1 MAVSI
6 LGDLHQVLRRLVYDR
21 GKISESDV
29 TVAFEPP
36 VRTWVAART
45 GPTVDFFLYDI
56 RENTELRKGGV
67 ETTRVN
73 GRGQI
78 RMPPRRFDLSYL
90 VTALSTE
97 VEDEHAVLWRV
108 MLTLLK
114 HPVIPTEML
123 PETLTRDG
131 LPIAIKLEL
140 PDGAPKPLEIWS
152 ALDMPPRPS
161 IGVVVTV
168 PADLEFAID
177 APLVLTRTARYRRTT
192 LEPEREDRR
201 FHVGGVVRGK
211 GGAPIGGARVAL
223 AGSTA
228 SATTDAEGKFSFASV
243 PEGQMTL
250 DVTYETRSRRVTFP
264 LPSDSY
270 EVVLD

>member
-1 MAVSI
+1 MAESI
-6 LGDLHQVLRRLVYDR
+6 LSDLHQALRRLVHDQ
-21 GKISESDV
+21 GMISASEV

-56 RENTELRKGGV
+56 RENTDLRKGGL
-67 ETTRVN
+67 ETTRAN
-73 GRGQI
+73 GRGHT

-90 VTALSTE
+90 VSALSTE

-114 HPVIPTEML
+114 HPVLPAEML
-123 PETLTRDG
+123 PESLTKDG
-131 LPIAIKLEL
+131 LPISVKLEL
-140 PDGAPKPLEIWS
+140 PDGAPKPIEIWG

-161 IGVVVTV
+161 IGVVITV
-168 PADLEFAID
+168 PADLEFAVD
-177 APLVLTRTARYRRTT
+177 APLVLTRSARYRRTT
-192 LEPEREDRR
+192 EPMAPEDHR
-201 FHVGGVVRGK
+201 FHVGGIVRGK
-211 GGAPIGGARVAL
+211 AGVPLGGARVSL

-228 SATTDAEGKFSFASV
+228 SAITDSEGKFTFASV

-250 DVTYETRSRRVTFP
+250 EVTYETRSRRVTFS